1 MHCGSAPVNRRRL
14 FFLCALAL
22 LALCIA
28 IVLLFRTQAFVRGF
42 VGDVLIVMLIYSACK
57 ALADF
62 PSGRLALATLAFA
75 FAVEAGQGLRL
86 LALLGIPE
94 NLFTRLVFGAVFDA
108 WDLLAYTIGVAL
120 IYGVDRVTISER
132 P

>member
-1 MHCGSAPVNRRRL
+1 MNRRLL

-22 LALCIA
+22 LTLCIV
-28 IVLLFRTQAFVRGF
+28 IVLFFHTQPFVRGF
-42 VGDVLIVMLIYSACK
+42 AGDVLIVMLIYSACK
-57 ALADF
+57 VAADF
-62 PSGRLALATLAFA
+62 ASARLALATLALA

-86 LALLGIPE
+86 LPRLGIPE
-94 NLFTRLVFGAVFDA
+94 NLFTRLVFGAVFDP

-120 IYGVDRVTISER
+120 IYGVDRLAASGR